1 MHSKLVRKSK
11 LYSNFPNDPIITGSC
26 CKQKYKSFS
35 TSVINKLNSLHDT
48 DSNAYWKLL
57 KELQD
62 DKQSDQSEKI
72 SSEQWVKHFSKLFSI
87 DEKFGP
93 KNKYFEKLLTM
104 SEKSKTFSALDFRIT
119 DIEAIN
125 AINNLKNKL
134 D

>member
-72 SSEQWVKHFSKLFSI
+72 SSEQWVKHFSKLALI
-87 DEKFGP
+87 KNLAP
-93 KNKYFEKLLTM
+93 K
-104 SEKSKTFSALDFRIT
+104 
-119 DIEAIN
+119 IN
-125 AINNLKNKL
+125 TLKNCLLCQKNQKHFL
-134 D
+134 L